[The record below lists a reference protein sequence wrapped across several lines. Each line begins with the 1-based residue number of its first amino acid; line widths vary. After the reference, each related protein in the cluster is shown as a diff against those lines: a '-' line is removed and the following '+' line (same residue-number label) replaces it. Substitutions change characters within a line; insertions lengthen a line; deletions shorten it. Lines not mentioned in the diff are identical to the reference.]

1 MYKLNYRHT
10 FGTLTFKSFD
20 LLTDELKAYFSS
32 KIIDDVAQTFE
43 VSDTYHNE
51 FFDVSHYVGYFY
63 KGQSYAT
70 LYALAVKLVEE
81 VDEEKKI
88 DWFIENVGICAR
100 KDNGDEIYLPWY
112 DMIYNDYDHKEYDG
126 ALVDEIDGA
135 LADEIEKALDEIA
148 TDKGS
153 FVFSFWDSDF
163 TIEVEEEDC
172 FDMADN
178 DNEDED
184 WEEEEED

>member
-1 MYKLNYRHT
+1 MY
-10 FGTLTFKSFD
+10 TLKYHYNNFRTERFKSFD
-20 LLTDELKAYFSS
+20 LLTDELNENFSP
-32 KIIDDVAQTFE
+32 KVIGKVAEAFE
-43 VSDTYHNE
+43 VGDSYHGE
-51 FFDVSHYVGYFY
+51 FFDVTHYVGYFY
-63 KGQSYAT
+63 KGQSYVT
-70 LYALAVKLVEE
+70 LYALAEKLVAE
-81 VDEEKKI
+81 VDEERKI

-112 DMIYNDYDHKEYDG
+112 DLIYDDYDHKAYDG

-135 LADEIEKALDEIA
+135 LADEIEKALDEVA

-153 FVFSFWDSDF
+153 FTLSFWESDF

-178 DNEDED
+178 DDYD
-184 WEEEEED
+184 EEEEED